1 MTHREHPAV
10 FVDRDGTLI
19 EDVGYL
25 SSVEQIK
32 LIPKATEALKIL
44 KSCGY
49 KIIVVSNQSGV
60 ARGYFDEAM
69 VQTIHREVLKIFS
82 GNGALIDGIY
92 YCPHHPGYGSAPYR
106 KACDCRK
113 PAPGMIL
120 QAQIEHNLS
129 LPNSFIIG
137 DKRTDIVT
145 GKNLNI
151 PAILVLTGYG
161 KEEQAKIMRDGNP
174 EPDFIADDI
183 YQAAL
188 WIKKNT
194 NRKP

>member
-1 MTHREHPAV
+1 MTRREHPAV

-25 SSVEQIK
+25 SSVDQIK

-49 KIIVVSNQSGV
+49 KIIVISNQSGV
-60 ARGYFDEAM
+60 ARGYFDEAS
-69 VQTIHREVLKIFS
+69 VQTINREVLKIFS

-92 YCPHHPGYGSAPYR
+92 YCPHHTAYGSAPYR
-106 KACDCRK
+106 KECDCRK

-120 QAQIEHNLS
+120 QAKKEHNLDLS
-129 LPNSFIIG
+129 NSCIIG

-161 KEEQAKIMRDGNP
+161 KEEKAKIMRDKNP
-174 EPDFIADDI
+174 KPNFIADDI

-188 WIKKNT
+188 WIKENV